1 MNWWGIFW
9 QQLARM
15 CKNQGAMTRGLG
27 TAEPSQPLKLAP
39 PKHDERSSATYEL
52 PQKIFA
58 CWRFRHSRAGAAI
71 SRTLAL
77 SDNPA
82 ITPENGWYSI

>member
-39 PKHDERSSATYEL
+39 PPNTTNVAL
-52 PQKIFA
+52 PHMSYHRKFLPVGVSDT
-58 CWRFRHSRAGAAI
+58 HVPVLLSR
-71 SRTLAL
+71 
-77 SDNPA
+77 
-82 ITPENGWYSI
+82 EH